1 MDEKRVL
8 IIDDDIL
15 IRRALADYLTECG
28 FSTSTARDGAKGLAQ
43 AQTGAYDVVLVD
55 LRMPQMDGLE
65 VISTLKEQRPQL
77 PLVVVSGTGV
87 LSDAIA
93 AIRQGA
99 SDYITKPIQDMDQVV
114 VVIERVIKIARLT
127 AERDRYQREMEELN
141 RSLEAEVKRQTK
153 DLRIQ
158 NRELTALNRVSYAI
172 SAPLDLDTML
182 NRAIDAATTALETD
196 GGVVRLFNE
205 ATNQLVIAV
214 ARGLPDSYLSSA
226 QAIPLGQGIVGRVAQ
241 SGRPQGGSNLADD
254 PWLAPLVPSS
264 SQAGA
269 KEGFHSLLCVP
280 LRTGDEI
287 VGTLGVLRW
296 AAREFDSRE
305 IELLATI
312 GNQIG
317 VAVARTQYA
326 DKLQLNNVHLERAV
340 AELRRLDTLREQF
353 IQNVAHELRTPL
365 ALAHGYIE
373 MLAQGGL
380 SPDEQQMALNVACRR
395 VQALVD
401 LVGSIT
407 TLQDLDSQ
415 SLRVEKVSP
424 TELVQTAIRMSW
436 QRALSV
442 NIELR
447 NTCPPDMPP
456 IPGDFTRLAQ
466 ALHQLLD
473 NACKFSP
480 QKSTVT
486 VSAQVT
492 PDALLISVADQGIGI
507 PAEEHEHI
515 FDRFYQI
522 DGSATRRYGG
532 TGMGLAIAKEIVEAH
547 SGHVTLKSVVKEGSV
562 FTMWLPR
569 QR

>member
-28 FSTSTARDGAKGLAQ
+28 FSTSTARDGAEGLAQ

-65 VISTLKEQRPQL
+65 VIATLKEQQPQL

-87 LSDAIA
+87 LSDAIT

-99 SDYITKPIQDMDQVV
+99 SDYITKPIQDMDQAV
-114 VVIERVIKIARLT
+114 VVIERVIKMARLT
-127 AERDRYQREMEELN
+127 AERDRYQRDLEELN
-141 RSLEAEVKRQTK
+141 RSLEAEVKRQTE

-172 SAPLDLDTML
+172 SAPLDLDSML
-182 NRAIDAATTALETD
+182 NRAIDAAMTAFETD
-196 GGVVRLFNE
+196 GSVVRLLNE

-214 ARGLPDSYLSSA
+214 ARGLPDAYLSSA

-241 SGRPQGGSNLADD
+241 SGRPERGNNLAAD
-254 PWLAPLVPSS
+254 PWLAPLTPSS
-264 SQAGA
+264 SQAE
-269 KEGFHSLLCVP
+269 KEDGFRALLCVP
-280 LRTGDEI
+280 LRTRDEI
-287 VGTLGVLRW
+287 VGTLGVLRR
-296 AAREFDSRE
+296 AERAFDPRE

-326 DKLQLNNVHLERAV
+326 DKLQMNNVHLERAV

-380 SPDEQQMALNVACRR
+380 SLEEQQVALNVTSRR

-415 SLRVEKVSP
+415 SLRVEKLSP
-424 TELVQTAIRMSW
+424 SELIQTAIRMSW
-436 QRALSV
+436 QRALGV

-447 NTCPPDMPP
+447 NTCPPDLPL

-547 SGHVTLKSVVKEGSV
+547 GGHVTLKSVVEEGSV

-569 QR
+569 QH